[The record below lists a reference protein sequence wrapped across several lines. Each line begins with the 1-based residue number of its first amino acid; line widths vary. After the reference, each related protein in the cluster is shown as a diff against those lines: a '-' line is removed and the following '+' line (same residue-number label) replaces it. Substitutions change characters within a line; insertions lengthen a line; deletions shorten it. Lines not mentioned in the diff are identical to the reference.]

1 MKNRAANLI
10 AALSRMTRIQ
20 LLDRWRELYDKPAP
34 AGMRRELII
43 PFLAYRLQENS
54 EGGLSSGAK
63 VMLKAAQRHLG
74 CASRLS
80 DRNPRPPMKPGTRV
94 LRHWKGAV
102 HEVDVMENGYR
113 YAGNEYG
120 SLSEIAR
127 KITGTRWSGPAFF
140 GLKRTKAKPE
150 QNHD

>member
-1 MKNRAANLI
+1 LI

-113 YAGNEYG
+113 YAGNEYR